1 MADLRALSR
10 FSTSSGLSID
20 PRLVLDTDRVAA
32 GGMVQSTAATPLSF
46 QTTGANSDIT
56 LSATRHITLNA
67 TTGYITLAAVD
78 NSSITVSAN
87 SALAKT
93 FSITV
98 TNVGGGTGDISISAA
113 NGTFTV
119 VSSGTATLDFK
130 SKTYIGLNATGSIN
144 IGNNVTPTN
153 LNVYSAAATISAN
166 LTSALQ
172 LVSNNAAAQTLTI
185 TCSNAGVGAGNLTMS
200 CKTMLDIDCTDC
212 ALDATG
218 AFSFDSA
225 LNSNVTIGANSVV
238 AQTLLLSC
246 TNLGAGTG
254 NLTVSCEDTLSI
266 LATGGAGTTLIIN
279 SVSGL
284 NIDCAQCDLDATGAL
299 SIDAATTSNITLGAN
314 NAAAQTLTISCTNAG
329 AGAGN
334 LTVSCEDTL
343 TIVSTAPGT
352 IDMDCRQFTL
362 DTTQD
367 ISLDTVGSSN
377 FTVAANGAGAVTL
390 TVNCTNAGAGAGNLT
405 LACKSTMDV
414 DCTTYTLDA
423 TGGIS
428 LDAAVTSNITVAG
441 NAVGAITFTLSC
453 TNATGPGNIDLSCKS
468 TLNIDCTDCTLD
480 ATAAISLTA
489 ATASSFTVSGAVA
502 DLTFNARAGTPI
514 TLNQAGST
522 ALVGFTA
529 TSIIGALNELKL
541 TGGSAAFISTTI
553 PAGASTTDSFAS
565 VRDGVAEWLYI
576 IRFNGNI
583 RGGTIKASWD
593 QSVPDAK
600 LYETVTTDMG
610 VTTDIT
616 FTVSHSGANMSLN
629 AANAGVNVYDFRAVR
644 RVVSF

>member
-1 MADLRALSR
+1 MANLRVLSR
-10 FSTSSGLSID
+10 FSTTSGLTID
-20 PRLVLDTDRVAA
+20 PRLVLDTDRIAA
-32 GGMVQSTAATPLSF
+32 GGMVQATAATALSF

-78 NSSITVSAN
+78 DSSITLTAN

-98 TNVGGGTGDISISAA
+98 TNVGGGTGDISFSAA
-113 NGTFTV
+113 NGTFMV

-144 IGNNVTPTN
+144 IGNNVTPTS

-212 ALDATG
+212 SLDATG

-225 LNSNVTIGANSVV
+225 LNSNVTIGANSVA

-284 NIDCAQCDLDATGAL
+284 NIDCAQCDLDVTGAL
-299 SIDAATTSNITLGAN
+299 SIDALTTSNITLGAT
-314 NAAAQTLTISCTNAG
+314 NAAAQTLTI
-329 AGAGN
+329 
-334 LTVSCEDTL
+334 
-343 TIVSTAPGT
+343 
-352 IDMDCRQFTL
+352 
-362 DTTQD
+362 
-367 ISLDTVGSSN
+367 
-377 FTVAANGAGAVTL
+377 
-390 TVNCTNAGAGAGNLT
+390 NCTNAGAGAGNLT
-405 LACKSTMDV
+405 LACKTTMDL
-414 DCTTYTLDA
+414 DCAAYTLDA

-428 LDAAVTSNITVAG
+428 IDAVTGSNFTITGAAAG
-441 NAVGAITFTLSC
+441 AVLLTINVTNGGA
-453 TNATGPGNIDLSCKS
+453 GQGNIDLACKS

-480 ATAAISLTA
+480 ATAAISLDA
-489 ATASSFTVSGAVA
+489 ATASNFSVSGAAA
-502 DLTFNARAGTPI
+502 DLTFGARGTVAAI
-514 TLNQAGST
+514 TLNEAGNVTLS
-522 ALVGFTA
+522 GFTA
-529 TSIIGALNELKL
+529 TSIIGALNELKSS
-541 TGGSAAFISTTI
+541 GGAAAVISTTI
-553 PAGASTTDSFAS
+553 PGGASSPDTFAAATD
-565 VRDGVAEWLYI
+565 GTAEWFFI
-576 IRFNGNI
+576 IQFAGNI
-583 RGGTIKASWD
+583 RGGTLLATWD

-610 VTTDIT
+610 VTTDIV
-616 FTVSHSGANMSLN
+616 FTVSHSGANLSLN
-629 AANAGVNVYDFRAVR
+629 AANAGVNVYNFKALR
-644 RVVSF
+644 RKVTL